1 LRSPTNSPRWS
12 RLGQVLLFLL
22 CCAILLAVTS
32 GLLSA
37 IPRQWSALIVGLIAS
52 VCTFALTVLFLRWN
66 KLKLA
71 DAGAAP
77 SAGSGFRFVAG
88 LCAGLVL
95 VVMHLCLLL
104 STGHVTLQRTHDID
118 LTSTGLALLTY
129 LALSCREELAFHGYA
144 LRRLEQ
150 PFGLWI
156 AQFIIAIVFGLEHVL
171 GGVSWIHAFSGAAI
185 GSLLFGMAALATR
198 GLAVPIGMHAAWNFG
213 QWVLGGKESP
223 GLWKQVAKPGFA
235 SGVELNVSLSYIVV
249 FLFATLAFWVLYR
262 KAKRSQVSDA
272 MRVPAAR

>member
-1 LRSPTNSPRWS
+1 MQSPTNSPRWS
-12 RLGQVLLFLL
+12 RLGQALLFLL

-66 KLKLA
+66 KLTLA

-77 SAGSGFRFVAG
+77 AAASGFRFVAG
-88 LCAGLVL
+88 LFAGLVL
-95 VVMHLCLLL
+95 VVVQLCLLL
-104 STGHVTLQRTHDID
+104 SAAHVTLQRTHDIG
-118 LTSTGLALLTY
+118 LTSTGVALLTY

-150 PFGLWI
+150 PLGLWI
-156 AQFIIAIVFGLEHVL
+156 SLFIIAIVFGLEHVL
-171 GGVSWIHAFSGAAI
+171 GGVSWIHAFTGAAI

-198 GLAVPIGMHAAWNFG
+198 GLAVPIGMHAGWNFG

-235 SGVELNVSLSYIVV
+235 GGVELNVSLSYMVV
-249 FLFATLAFWVLYR
+249 FLFAILAFWVVYR
-262 KAKRSQVSDA
+262 KRNHSKNCEA
-272 MRVPAAR
+272 MQIPAAR

>member
-1 LRSPTNSPRWS
+1 LQSAANSARWT
-12 RLGQVLLFLL
+12 RLAQALLFLL

-37 IPRQWSALIVGLIAS
+37 LPRQWSALIVGLIAS

-77 SAGSGFRFVAG
+77 AAGSALRFVAG
-88 LCAGLVL
+88 LFAGLVL
-95 VVMHLCLLL
+95 VVLHLCLLL
-104 STGHVTLQRTHDID
+104 SAGHVTLQRTHGIG
-118 LTSTGLALLTY
+118 LTSIAIALLTY

-156 AQFIIAIVFGLEHVL
+156 ALFIIAIAFALEHVL
-171 GGVSWIHAFSGAAI
+171 GGVSWIHAFTGAAI

-198 GLAVPIGMHAAWNFG
+198 GLAVPIGMHAGWNFG

-235 SGVELNVSLSYIVV
+235 GRLELNVSLSYIVV
-249 FLFATLAFWVLYR
+249 FLFATLAFWLLYR
-262 KAKRSQVSDA
+262 KKAKHSEA
-272 MRVPAAR
+272 MQIPAAR